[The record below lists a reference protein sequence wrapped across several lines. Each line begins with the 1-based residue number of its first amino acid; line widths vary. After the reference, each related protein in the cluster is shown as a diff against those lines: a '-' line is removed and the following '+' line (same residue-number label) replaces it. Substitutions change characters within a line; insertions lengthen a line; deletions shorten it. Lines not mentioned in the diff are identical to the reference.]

1 MVLLVVFLGFLASLL
16 DLLSNMML
24 LIKLFGLIDGD
35 LDGLLCV
42 LRNLVFLIQALE
54 LLDERYQDA
63 SYLLANGLTSKHH
76 VIKNVLSQVLFI
88 LVRSVLTRWNQRRL
102 IDYCRFHGRK
112 PSRCQ

>member
-1 MVLLVVFLGFLASLL
+1 MVLLVVLLGFLASLL
-16 DLLSNMML
+16 DLLSNLPNGREREETYVML

-63 SYLLANGLTSKHH
+63 SYLLANGLTCKHH
-76 VIKNVLSQVLFI
+76 IIENVLS
-88 LVRSVLTRWNQRRL
+88 
-102 IDYCRFHGRK
+102 H
-112 PSRCQ
+112 

>member
-1 MVLLVVFLGFLASLL
+1 MVLLVVFLGFLTSLL
-16 DLLSNMML
+16 DLLSNLPNGREREETYMML

-76 VIKNVLSQVLFI
+76 VIKNVLS
-88 LVRSVLTRWNQRRL
+88 
-102 IDYCRFHGRK
+102 H
-112 PSRCQ
+112 

>member
-1 MVLLVVFLGFLASLL
+1 MVLLVVLLGFLASLL
-16 DLLSNMML
+16 DLLSNLPNGREREETYMML

-54 LLDERYQDA
+54 LLDERYQDV

-76 VIKNVLSQVLFI
+76 VIKNVLS
-88 LVRSVLTRWNQRRL
+88 
-102 IDYCRFHGRK
+102 H
-112 PSRCQ
+112 

>member
-1 MVLLVVFLGFLASLL
+1 MVLLVVLLGFLASLL
-16 DLLSNMML
+16 DLLSNLPNGREGEETYVML

-63 SYLLANGLTSKHH
+63 SYLLANGLTRKHH
-76 VIKNVLSQVLFI
+76 IIENVLS
-88 LVRSVLTRWNQRRL
+88 
-102 IDYCRFHGRK
+102 H
-112 PSRCQ
+112 